1 MDSAACFQYHDRRFS
16 AIVGPTPA
24 VELLLEHEAYPFAH
38 EAGVFCPESN
48 RLYIT
53 SNRCTGPD
61 NEQNVY
67 ITRVDFNQTPSTYER
82 IVTDIPMANGGIN
95 YNQSDILFCS
105 QGSMSQPSGLYRM
118 STLSHESEI
127 LKSDFFGRQF
137 NSVNDVV
144 VHTDG
149 SVWFTDP
156 IYGFEQGYRP
166 PPQLPNQVY
175 RWCPNSGSI
184 RVIADGFGRPNGICF
199 SPDEKIVYITDTDRV
214 HGDGT
219 IDDQRVSSM

>member
-1 MDSAACFQYHDRRFS
+1 MDYFQFHDRRFS
-16 AIVGPTPA
+16 AITGPTPTL
-24 VELLLEHEAYPFAH
+24 ELLAEHQAYPFAH

-48 RLYIT
+48 SLYIT

-61 NEQNVY
+61 DKQTVY
-67 ITRVDFNQTPSTYER
+67 ITRVDLNELPLKYEEISTN
-82 IVTDIPMANGGIN
+82 IPMANGGIN
-95 YNQSDILFCS
+95 YGERDILFCS
-105 QGSMSQPSGLYRM
+105 QGSMGQPSGLYLM
-118 STLSHESEI
+118 STLSYESKI
-127 LKSDFFGRQF
+127 LKSDFFGRPF

-144 VHTDG
+144 VLKDG

-166 PPQLPNQVY
+166 HPCLPNQVY
-175 RWCPNSGSI
+175 RWCPTSGNI
-184 RVIADGFGRPNGICF
+184 RVVADGFGRPNGICF
-199 SPDEKIVYITDTDRV
+199 SPDEKIAYITDTDRV